1 MGIVPQINNG
11 TKTVGMGGSMSPIR
25 KSFADPRFGV
35 NKNVQDPRT
44 KTIKELSKIKDQ
56 YK

>member
-35 NKNVQDPRT
+35 NKNV
-44 KTIKELSKIKDQ
+44 
-56 YK
+56 